1 MKNRI
6 DNLILNKMLDE
17 ERNPI
22 LPLYEDDKLTRIIYI
37 EKLIEIFYSLE
48 KGGDKKFATSNIE

>member
-6 DNLILNKMLDE
+6 NNLILNKMLDE

-48 KGGDKKFATSNIE
+48 KEEIKNNIE